1 MQNTPQP
8 SVQTDMN
15 AIETFLIRYGIDIG
29 FLVSGFFGALLLVS
43 KNSARKLSTTV
54 ASILA
59 GTACANYLTPVVMT
73 FMPDSVKNGG
83 KYAVAFVMGFMGL
96 KGIEMVIEKWFVK
109 KEDHYE
115 SRPAPKKR
123 KRRKSTKTKSKSKS
137 KTKRKRRGK

>member
-1 MQNTPQP
+1 MQNTTQH
-8 SVQTDMN
+8 SSIHSDMN
-15 AIETFLIRYGIDIG
+15 AIEAFLIRYGIDIG

-43 KNSARKLSTTV
+43 KNSAKKLSTTV

-59 GTACANYLTPVVMT
+59 GTACANYLTPVVMS

-96 KGIEMVIEKWFVK
+96 KGIEMVIEKWFIK

-115 SRPAPKKR
+115 PRSAPR
-123 KRRKSTKTKSKSKS
+123 KRRKSTKTKSK
-137 KTKRKRRGK
+137 TKRKKKR